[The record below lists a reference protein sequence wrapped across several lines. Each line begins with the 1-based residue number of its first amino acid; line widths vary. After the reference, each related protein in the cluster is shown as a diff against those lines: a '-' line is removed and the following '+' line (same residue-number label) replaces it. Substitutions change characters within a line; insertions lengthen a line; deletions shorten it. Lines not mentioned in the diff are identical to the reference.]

1 MNEIPAKVAALS
13 ALHGSIV
20 TLRTVRDCKVR
31 KGEVAITKDSTF
43 QCRIGVN
50 YDNIAAVKEKRE
62 DGTLPETNQ
71 GLIGREWIVFPYI
84 QRTLK
89 NNKFLLRCTKLN
101 GNPTKTL
108 FLRAGKEITRLHAEE
123 ACLASEFRDGDRP
136 DVFDVTIDNI
146 TEINGKAV

>member
-1 MNEIPAKVAALS
+1 M
-13 ALHGSIV
+13 
-20 TLRTVRDCKVR
+20 
-31 KGEVAITKDSTF
+31 
-43 QCRIGVN
+43 
-50 YDNIAAVKEKRE
+50 
-62 DGTLPETNQ
+62 
-71 GLIGREWIVFPYI
+71 FPYI

-89 NNKFLLRCTKLN
+89 NNKILLRCTKQN